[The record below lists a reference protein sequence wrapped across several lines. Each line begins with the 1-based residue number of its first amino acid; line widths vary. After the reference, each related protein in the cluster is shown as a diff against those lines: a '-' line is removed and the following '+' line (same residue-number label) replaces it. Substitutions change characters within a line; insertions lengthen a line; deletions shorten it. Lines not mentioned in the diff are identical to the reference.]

1 MSNKYH
7 SAIVKDVA
15 KQTGKSVD
23 EVNTIIN
30 KFLIQLSDSLRE
42 GTAVTI
48 RDFGSFKMAT
58 RAARTGRNIRTGE
71 PIEIPE
77 KQVVSFKA
85 ASRIL
90 DYAQIYK
97 D

>member
-1 MSNKYH
+1 MTNKYH

-23 EVNTIIN
+23 EVNAIIN
-30 KFLIQLSDSLRE
+30 KFLIQVSESLRE
-42 GTAVTI
+42 GTSVTV
-48 RDFGSFKMAT
+48 RDFGTFKMAT
-58 RAARTGRNIRTGE
+58 RAARMGRNIQTGE
-71 PIEIPE
+71 AIEIPE

-85 ASRIL
+85 SSRFL